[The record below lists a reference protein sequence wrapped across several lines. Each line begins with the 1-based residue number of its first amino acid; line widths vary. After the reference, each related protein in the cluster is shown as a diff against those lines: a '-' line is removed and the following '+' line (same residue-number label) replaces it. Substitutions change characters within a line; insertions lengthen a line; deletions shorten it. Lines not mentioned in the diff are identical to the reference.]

1 MNPNRLT
8 SRHIIKIGKV
18 KVRILKAAREKQRV
32 NYKGIL
38 IRLSVD
44 FSTETVQHRRGC
56 HDIHKVLKRKSLQPG
71 ILYSAR
77 LSFRIEDKEFLDKQK

>member
-38 IRLSVD
+38 IRLQAD
-44 FSTETVQHRRGC
+44 FSTEKFQVKTEWDVMFK
-56 HDIHKVLKRKSLQPG
+56 ILK
-71 ILYSAR
+71 
-77 LSFRIEDKEFLDKQK
+77 